1 MTTSATRD
9 ELSCN
14 PKQDVKTD
22 DLRIHKMVDELKE
35 KAENTKMEEKIIIEE
50 NEEL

>member
-22 DLRIHKMVDELKE
+22 DLRIHKIVDDLKKKKE
-35 KAENTKMEEKIIIEE
+35 MEEK
-50 NEEL
+50 NEL

>member
-22 DLRIHKMVDELKE
+22 DLRIHKMVDDLK
-35 KAENTKMEEKIIIEE
+35 KKEEK
-50 NEEL
+50 NEIGEKSEL

>member
-22 DLRIHKMVDELKE
+22 DLRIHKIVDDLKKKE
-35 KAENTKMEEKIIIEE
+35 EMEEK
-50 NEEL
+50 NEL